1 MIQIQ
6 MRGINNNNKRQRHA
20 SSIHSAITPAP
31 VTAPCR
37 ILSYHAVK
45 SAVDAGKPCTHARIL
60 RAPRTGKPSSR
71 SGSRWTSDFAR
82 GARSIALGAAVAAGC
97 RLQAACCML
106 HVRHYSC
113 LSRRSMFR
121 LSSMRSPGQLLV
133 EHASGLDSSNASKH
147 NSLGETKRKLL
158 ATEHHVKTWLP
169 ITGDQWST
177 AVRWLYGWH
186 ELRTTRWLHY
196 CTV

>member
-1 MIQIQ
+1 
-6 MRGINNNNKRQRHA
+6 MRGINNNNDNDTHHQSTARYLLPLSPR
-20 SSIHSAITPAP
+20 P
-31 VTAPCR
+31 VAVLP
-37 ILSYHAVK
+37 YHAVK

-71 SGSRWTSDFAR
+71 SGSRWTSDF
-82 GARSIALGAAVAAGC
+82 RSRRKVHRSRSCSCC

-121 LSSMRSPGQLLV
+121 LSSMRSPGQLPV

-169 ITGDQWST
+169 ISGDQWPT
-177 AVRWLYGWH
+177 AVCWLYGWH

-196 CTV
+196 CTVWL